1 MGDDAAGRASGT
13 RRRRA
18 GRGQALRDEAHRR
31 QAAGQRRPGATAA
44 PPTIRWWWPGPAA
57 TRAPPE
63 PREAPTPR
71 EPPELQE
78 AREPQEPPGLWAAGG
93 RARAWLARLPCA
105 DGPHRSP
112 RPPPPTCELRMATPD
127 GSVGAASPGRLLT
140 GGSHGRRCRPYRPR
154 RRGVW
159 TSRAQRLSPINRN
172 RQFDAM
178 HNCAQRRGPAPRRTG
193 APRQGARRPAR
204 PPGITRS
211 AGRRPPRC

>member
-1 MGDDAAGRASGT
+1 MTQPGGPAEPGAAAPAGARPSGT
-13 RRRRA
+13 RPTGGRPPASA
-18 GRGQALRDEAHRR
+18 GQGQPPRHPQSDGGGQDPPPRGHRR
-31 QAAGQRRPGATAA
+31 SHERHRRHGSHLSHRRPSHRSHRGCGRLGDAHG
-44 PPTIRWWWPGPAA
+44 RSWLGY
-57 TRAPPE
+57 RAPTALT
-63 PREAPTPR
+63 APH
-71 EPPELQE
+71 
-78 AREPQEPPGLWAAGG
+78 
-93 RARAWLARLPCA
+93 ARL
-105 DGPHRSP
+105 HQ
-112 RPPPPTCELRMATPD
+112 LVNWRMATPD

-159 TSRAQRLSPINRN
+159 TSRAQRPSPINRN

-178 HNCAQRRGPAPRRTG
+178 HYCAQRRGPAPRRTG